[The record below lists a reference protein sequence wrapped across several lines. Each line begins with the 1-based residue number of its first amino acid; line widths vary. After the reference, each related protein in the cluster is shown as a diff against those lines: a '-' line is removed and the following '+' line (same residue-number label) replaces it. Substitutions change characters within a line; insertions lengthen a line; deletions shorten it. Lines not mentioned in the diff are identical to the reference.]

1 MKKAVLIAVLATAM
15 VIPAFSQVRLD
26 VGVEIP
32 ITVGV
37 ISSSGVETAGDV
49 GEFLSHPLPFPY
61 ANFGYQINA
70 GPLKIVPGIRV
81 FTIVLESILWPNVL
95 VELELGRLSIDA
107 QVGGLAFVVFGLFTD
122 ADFGA
127 VVVPDVS
134 VWYGLGKKGQ
144 FRLGG
149 GVIGLYVPEL
159 TEDAMA
165 IVPYLG
171 GKVALTF

>member
-1 MKKAVLIAVLATAM
+1 MKRAILIAVLATAM

-49 GEFLSHPLPFPY
+49 GEFLGHPLPFPY
-61 ANFGYQINA
+61 ANLGYQFSA
-70 GPLKIVPGIRV
+70 GPVKIVPGLRV
-81 FTIVLESILWPNVL
+81 FTIILESILWPNVL
-95 VELELGRLSIDA
+95 AELELGPVSIDV
-107 QVGGLAFVVFGLFTD
+107 QVGGLLFVVFGLYND
-122 ADFGA
+122 ADFGK

-134 VWYGLGKKGQ
+134 VWYGLGKKRQ

-159 TEDAMA
+159 TDEAMA

-171 GKVALTF
+171 GKIALTF